1 MIGLKI
7 AATGLLLMLLSR
19 ILADSV
25 GEWPGI
31 AKGLPI
37 VLAWLGGAVA
47 VVAGLLMV
55 VWA

>member
-7 AATGLLLMLLSR
+7 AATGLLLMLLSS
-19 ILADSV
+19 IVAGCV
-25 GEWPGI
+25 GKWPGI

-37 VLAWLGGAVA
+37 VLAWFGGAVA